1 MSFEWERM
9 RPNFYRRYKWAFRP
23 EYENINAPVV
33 AQPAL
38 HEFMQACADILEVR
52 CNPVSI
58 HLFQQIAAGRGTH
71 ITGGIDTACSCN
83 SVGAPSVTEFWRLG
97 RLLGERTNTSKS
109 IVFNM
114 TCLLF

>member
-52 CNPVSI
+52 LRPN
-58 HLFQQIAAGRGTH
+58 F
-71 ITGGIDTACSCN
+71 
-83 SVGAPSVTEFWRLG
+83 
-97 RLLGERTNTSKS
+97 
-109 IVFNM
+109 
-114 TCLLF
+114 

>member
-52 CNPVSI
+52 LQPNFYPSLPTDCRRERSAHHRRNQYSLLLQSCRSSFGHRV
-58 HLFQQIAAGRGTH
+58 LAAGQA
-71 ITGGIDTACSCN
+71 I
-83 SVGAPSVTEFWRLG
+83 G
-97 RLLGERTNTSKS
+97 RKNEYK
-109 IVFNM
+109 
-114 TCLLF
+114 